1 MRAEQ
6 RTYNVNTL
14 PDVFDFKVS
23 SKYLNGMKEDRI
35 FSALRVSEDSF
46 AIMWLNDKKQKQLVH
61 YHINHIID
69 YLLNYDWIIVD

>member
-1 MRAEQ
+1 MRTEQ

-23 SKYLNGMKEDRI
+23 RNYLNGMKENRI

-46 AIMWLNDKKQKQLVH
+46 AIMWLDDEKKKQLIH
-61 YHINHIID
+61 YPVSYTHLTLPTN
-69 YLLNYDWIIVD
+69 